1 MAAIK
6 KSLTI
11 EQYSTFKAR
20 FTWLDKNKR
29 AINLTGYTAVMQ
41 MRDAVGSPVLLELST
56 ENGRIVIT
64 PTTGAVELSL
74 TDEETGVL
82 TFKSAIYDLVLI
94 SATGQATRLLE
105 GKVTVSPGV
114 THV

>member
-1 MAAIK
+1 MIHLKWVSKMAAIK

-41 MRDAVGSPVLLELST
+41 MRDAVGSPVLLELS
-56 ENGRIVIT
+56 
-64 PTTGAVELSL
+64 L
-74 TDEETGVL
+74 TDEETGAL